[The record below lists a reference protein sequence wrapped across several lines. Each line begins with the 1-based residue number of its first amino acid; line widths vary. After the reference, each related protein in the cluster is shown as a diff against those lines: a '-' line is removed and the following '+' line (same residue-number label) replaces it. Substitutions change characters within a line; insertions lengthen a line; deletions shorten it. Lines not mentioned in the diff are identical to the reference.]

1 MSTLEL
7 NLRPIA
13 DADLAFLRELYA
25 STRAAEMERVP
36 WDSAA
41 KDAFLTQQ
49 FNAQH
54 QYYQAH
60 YEGADFSLV
69 CHGDEPI
76 GRLYVFRGPTTHNLI
91 DISLM
96 PQWRQRGIGTG
107 VLAELTREADALGR
121 SIRLFVE
128 PENPAL
134 RLYERFGF
142 REAGRRQ
149 LYLQMNRQ
157 AASAATLEPQP

>member
-1 MSTLEL
+1 MATLEL
-7 NLRPIA
+7 NLRPME

-25 STRAAEMERVP
+25 STRAAEMERIP
-36 WDSAA
+36 WDKAT

-60 YEGADFSLV
+60 YEGADFSLI
-69 CHGDEPI
+69 CHDDQPI

-96 PQWRQRGIGTG
+96 PQWHRRGIGTG
-107 VLAELTREADALGR
+107 FIADLTREADALGR

-142 REAGRRQ
+142 RETGRRQ
-149 LYLQMNRQ
+149 HYLQMNREAV
-157 AASAATLEPQP
+157 AALAQESQP

>member
-1 MSTLEL
+1 MATLEL
-7 NLRPIA
+7 NLRPIE

-25 STRAAEMERVP
+25 STRAEEMQRVP
-36 WDSAA
+36 WDQATR
-41 KDAFLTQQ
+41 DAFLSQQ

-60 YEGADFSLV
+60 YEGADFSLI
-69 CHGDEPI
+69 CHREQPI
-76 GRLYVFRGPTTHNLI
+76 GRLYVFRGPATHNLI

-96 PQWRQRGIGTG
+96 PQWRQCGIGTSLVAG
-107 VLAELTREADALGR
+107 MTRDADALGT

-128 PENPAL
+128 PENPAR

-142 REAGRRQ
+142 RESGRRQ
-149 LYLQMNRQ
+149 HYLQMNREAV
-157 AASAATLEPQP
+157 AALAQESQP